1 MPINIPWDNR
11 FLTIHHVE
19 RVWYKIYPVLP
30 GWVHDAATIYAVYM
44 VVAALLVAFLV
55 CMYKTLELTALA
67 VLSGTTRIQ
76 GLTAV
81 VLWDLILAYPIWFI
95 WTA

>member
-1 MPINIPWDNR
+1 MPITIPWDNF
-11 FLTIHHVE
+11 FLTLGQVE
-19 RVWYKIYPVLP
+19 RVWRRLYPVVP
-30 GWVHDAATIYAVYM
+30 DWVHSATTIYAVYM
-44 VVAALLVAFLV
+44 MVAALLIAFVV
-55 CMYKTLELTALA
+55 CVYKTLELSAIAL
-67 VLSGTTRIQ
+67 LSGTTRIQ

>member
-1 MPINIPWDNR
+1 MPITIPWDNR
-11 FLTIHHVE
+11 FLTLGHVE
-19 RVWYKIYPVLP
+19 RIWHKVYPVLP
-30 GWVHDAATIYAVYM
+30 DWVHNAATIYAVYM
-44 VVAALLVAFLV
+44 MVAALLVVFVV
-55 CMYKTLELTALA
+55 CMYKTLELVTIA